1 MKAKI
6 EIDLKDIPLE
16 KIQRTLLEIL
26 QTLKAIGM
34 VENGKIEIF
43 TPTGVVTEKCILQE
57 SKVVA

>member
-34 VENGKIEIF
+34 VENGTIEIF
-43 TPTGVVTEKCILQE
+43 TPTGVVIEKCIIQE
-57 SKVVA
+57 RKVIA